1 MYSFPSPAPCFPCAC
16 YSVVA
21 SLDHPPDSYR
31 VWNATACLEALH
43 KGAEQPPPTTRG
55 MNVCTAY
62 SRRGAALL
70 LQRARRRADI
80 EPRAAH
86 RAFLSSGRS
95 AHYRQLVN
103 KVRLGADLAG

>member
-80 EPRAAH
+80 ATSGAPRVSLL
-86 RAFLSSGRS
+86 REEC
-95 AHYRQLVN
+95 HYRQLVN
-103 KVRLGADLAG
+103 KVRPGLRQAG